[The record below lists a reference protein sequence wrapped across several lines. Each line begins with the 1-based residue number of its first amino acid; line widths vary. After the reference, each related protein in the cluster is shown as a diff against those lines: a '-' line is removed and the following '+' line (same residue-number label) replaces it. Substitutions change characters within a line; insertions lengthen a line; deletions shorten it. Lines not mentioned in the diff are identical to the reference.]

1 MPAIYLVVQHTDGMV
16 EGSLCTVPTCADN
29 RQRDITERDRFK
41 DSATPKSEVQ
51 FEVSEVRSVAVM
63 SEINTALRSPSV

>member
-1 MPAIYLVVQHTDGMV
+1 MH
-16 EGSLCTVPTCADN
+16 VPTCADN

-51 FEVSEVRSVAVM
+51 FGVSEVRSVAVM
-63 SEINTALRSPSV
+63 SEINTALRSPSA